1 MDCKITSTRSGSS
14 RRSAGF
20 LLSETMF
27 GIGVVA
33 LLIFAVIAFSVF
45 ASRSFAALFNYVDLD
60 DQNRIAIDQITR
72 DVRQS
77 NRVKE
82 ATATRLVLEDSDGTD
97 IEYDYDSVNRMLTR
111 TRNGVIRTNLVE
123 CDRLNFDVAQRNTVY
138 DSFEVYPVA
147 TTADTIKV
155 VNVAWLCSRSLFGNK
170 ENTES
175 VQTARIVIRK
185 QGT

>member
-1 MDCKITSTRSGSS
+1 MFTTTKPLP
-14 RRSAGF
+14 RRQIAGF

-27 GIGVVA
+27 GMAVLM
-33 LLIFAVIAFSVF
+33 LLVFAVITFSIF
-45 ASRSFAALFNYVDLD
+45 AARSFAALFNYVDLD
-60 DQNRIAIDQITR
+60 DKNRIAIDQITR

-82 ATATRLVLEDSDGTD
+82 ASATRLVLEDSDGDD
-97 IEYDYDSVNRMLTR
+97 IIYNYDAVARILTR
-111 TRNGVIRTNLVE
+111 TEDSRVITNLTQ
-123 CDRLNFDVAQRNTVY
+123 CDRLTFDIAQRNTRSN
-138 DSFEVYPVA
+138 SFEVYPVA
-147 TTADTIKV
+147 TTPDTIKV

-185 QGT
+185 QGS

>member
-1 MDCKITSTRSGSS
+1 
-14 RRSAGF
+14 
-20 LLSETMF
+20 
-27 GIGVVA
+27 
-33 LLIFAVIAFSVF
+33 
-45 ASRSFAALFNYVDLD
+45 
-60 DQNRIAIDQITR
+60 
-72 DVRQS
+72 
-77 NRVKE
+77 
-82 ATATRLVLEDSDGTD
+82 VLEDSDGSD

>member
-1 MDCKITSTRSGSS
+1 MSRSPG
-14 RRSAGF
+14 RNAGF
-20 LLSETMF
+20 LLTETMF
-27 GIGVVA
+27 GAGVVA
-33 LLIFAVIAFSVF
+33 LLVFAVIAFSIF

-82 ATATRLVLEDSDGTD
+82 AAAARLVLEDSDGED
-97 IEYDYDSVNRMLTR
+97 IVYQYDSGTRILTR
-111 TRNGVIRTNLVE
+111 TKLSVTRTNLVE
-123 CDRLNFDVAQRNTVY
+123 CDRLSFAVAQRNTVY
-138 DSFEVYPVA
+138 DSFDVYPVA

-185 QGT
+185 QGS